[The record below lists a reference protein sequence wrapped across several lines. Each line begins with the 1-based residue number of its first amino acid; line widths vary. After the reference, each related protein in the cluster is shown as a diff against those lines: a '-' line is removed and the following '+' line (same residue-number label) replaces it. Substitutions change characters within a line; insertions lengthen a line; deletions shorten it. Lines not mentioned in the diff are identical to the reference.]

1 MKSLQQ
7 VVRFCSPDE
16 AIVNTARRVRDFYK
30 IDDSFFLAAV
40 LPELFSVA
48 VCY

>member
-16 AIVNTARRVRDFYK
+16 AIATTARRVRDFYK
-30 IDDSFFLAAV
+30 IDDFFSCRCT
-40 LPELFSVA
+40 ELFSFA
-48 VCY
+48 VCS

>member
-16 AIVNTARRVRDFYK
+16 AIATTARRVRDFYK
-30 IDDSFFLAAV
+30 IDDFFFLAAV
-40 LPELFSVA
+40 LNCFHLPFVPK
-48 VCY
+48 